1 MTDRNRERG
10 EQRRDQR
17 DPLAE
22 REPQEEAR
30 RNDAP
35 SREEGGTPLPIL
47 TATFTAMPI
56 PSTRMNIPLNSAA
69 PAFQRSLRASA

>member
-35 SREEGGTPLPIL
+35 SRVEGGRDAGRPG
-47 TATFTAMPI
+47 
-56 PSTRMNIPLNSAA
+56 SESN
-69 PAFQRSLRASA
+69 RSN

>member
-1 MTDRNRERG
+1 MTDRDRERG

-35 SREEGGTPLPIL
+35 SREEGGRDAGRPG
-47 TATFTAMPI
+47 
-56 PSTRMNIPLNSAA
+56 SESN
-69 PAFQRSLRASA
+69 RSN